1 MTYIF
6 SQTPPPPRDDFG
18 HVLHVHV
25 VEVRGETRQRLGGLQ
40 ADQSGFKLL
49 AEGTLKVQG
58 ILLVQFTT
66 LTHTDIF
73 YNVKNHLILII
84 TVVSTLIFSYWA
96 SGVSGQLLW
105 HFTRSRS
112 SHSHFCQGSQP
123 VGKLFKNAFHCS
135 FCKMEE

>member
-6 SQTPPPPRDDFG
+6 SQIPPPRDDFG

-66 LTHTDIF
+66 LTHTEILSSFSCSF
-73 YNVKNHLILII
+73 YNAKNHLILII

-105 HFTRSRS
+105 HFTHSRS
-112 SHSHFCQGSQP
+112 SHSHFCKGSQP
-123 VGKLFKNAFHCS
+123 VGKLFKNTF
-135 FCKMEE
+135 